1 MAEGKLEQKDI
12 KSGDW
17 VMIYVIFV
25 ALSLTMLG
33 LVMLFSAGV
42 VKGAQA
48 LPANQ
53 AGNLVGSFTSHGN
66 IRCIHEL
73 GLVAQKIWVA
83 ICILHG
89 LPSFDFDS
97 WCGS

>member
-48 LPANQ
+48 LLTKQVIWLALSL
-53 AGNLVGSFTSHGN
+53 AMGT
-66 IRCIHEL
+66 RCIHEL
-73 GLVAQKIWVA
+73 GLVRRRSGWLFAFCMV
-83 ICILHG
+83 C
-89 LPSFDFDS
+89 
-97 WCGS
+97 